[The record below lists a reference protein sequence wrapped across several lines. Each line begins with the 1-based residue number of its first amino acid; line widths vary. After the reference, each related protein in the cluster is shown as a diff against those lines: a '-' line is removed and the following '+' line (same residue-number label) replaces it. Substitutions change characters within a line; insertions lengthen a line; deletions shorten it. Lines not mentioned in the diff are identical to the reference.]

1 MNSRNGNQS
10 NEKVGSTGENRD
22 GIRDS
27 RFKSPECGGSSSD
40 PVWGGG
46 ANLAW
51 PERSGL
57 QSRSVYRKAAKIAKE
72 RKGKREKLEIGYW
85 GRGIGD

>member
-1 MNSRNGNQS
+1 MNYRIGIKS
-10 NEKVGSTGENRD
+10 NEKAGGTEEKSRWDQRFKRGESPEPRD
-22 GIRDS
+22 
-27 RFKSPECGGSSSD
+27 KSPECGGSSSD

-57 QSRSVYRKAAKIAKE
+57 QSRSVYRKAVVLM
-72 RKGKREKLEIGYW
+72 GK
-85 GRGIGD
+85 